1 MGILD
6 NQPNYLLLIYTDI
19 YTVAYTD
26 ISPFNCLIFANQ
38 GA

>member
-19 YTVAYTD
+19 N
-26 ISPFNCLIFANQ
+26 PFNCLIFANQ

>member
-1 MGILD
+1 MGFLD
-6 NQPNYLLLIYTDI
+6 NQSNYLLLIYTA
-19 YTVAYTD
+19 AYTD